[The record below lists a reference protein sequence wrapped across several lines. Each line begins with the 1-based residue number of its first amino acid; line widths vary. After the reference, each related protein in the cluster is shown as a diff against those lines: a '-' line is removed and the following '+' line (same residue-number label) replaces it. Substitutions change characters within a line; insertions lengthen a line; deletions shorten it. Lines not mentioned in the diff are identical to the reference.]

1 MKALNIKK
9 EVVIIS
15 GKGGTGKTTV
25 TSSLSKL
32 IQNKIIVDA
41 DVDAAD
47 MFILLK
53 PEIIHKELFKGKSV
67 AKIDYDLCTSCGI
80 CKQLCRF
87 DAISF
92 NNEKYEINEFLCD
105 GCTLCEISCPVNAI
119 KMKQQT
125 VGEWYI
131 SKTDWGDMIHAKLYP
146 GAENSGNLVTMI
158 KVQADR
164 LSREKN
170 ISLVIIDGPPGIGC
184 PVTSALSGANYAII
198 VTEPTM
204 SAIHDMKR
212 ALETTTH
219 FNIKTGIVIN
229 KFDINE
235 DKTKIIEEFAKEN
248 NIEILAKIPFDKCI
262 VDAQINLKTVIEDN
276 KCKHIVKSIEK
287 IKQKIESL

>member
-15 GKGGTGKTTV
+15 GKGGTGKTTI

-32 IQNKIIVDA
+32 IDKKIIVDA

-53 PEIIHKELFKGKSV
+53 PKIIKKELFKGKSI
-67 AKIDYDLCTSCGI
+67 ARIDYSICTSCGL

-87 DAISF
+87 DAINF
-92 NNEKYEINEFLCD
+92 KNNKYEINEFLCD
-105 GCTLCEISCPVNAI
+105 GCTLCELACPVNAI
-119 KMKQQT
+119 KMEQQT

-131 SKTDWGDMIHAKLYP
+131 SETQWGDMIHAKLYP

-158 KVQADR
+158 KIQADR

-212 ALETTTH
+212 ALKTAQH
-219 FNIKTGIVIN
+219 FKIETGIVIN
-229 KFDINE
+229 KYDINE
-235 DKTKIIEEFAKEN
+235 EKLLEIENFAKDKG
-248 NIEILAKIPFDKCI
+248 IEIIGKIPFDKCI
-262 VDAQINLKTVIEDN
+262 VDSQINLKTIIEDE
-276 KCKHIVKSIEK
+276 KCKHIWNNIEK
-287 IKQKIESL
+287 IKEKIESL